1 MRLRHLTVAAM
12 ACWSENY
19 HFIKEVYDFRVD
31 EMNKWMDALEESSKK
46 LITNKVYT
54 SREFRR
60 MRDQF
65 RVSPAGILQWV
76 SQPPLRLLRLAAVP
90 LLARRS

>member
-1 MRLRHLTVAAM
+1 M

-65 RVSPAGILQWV
+65 RVS
-76 SQPPLRLLRLAAVP
+76 SS
-90 LLARRS
+90 ARRGKCSANCENVFCRL

>member
-1 MRLRHLTVAAM
+1 MS
-12 ACWSENY
+12 CWSENY
-19 HFIKEVYDFRVD
+19 HFIKEVYDFRVE
-31 EMNKWMDALEESSKK
+31 EMSKWMDALEESSKK

-65 RVSPAGILQWV
+65 RVSVQLCGGPRRR
-76 SQPPLRLLRLAAVP
+76 RLLDGAP
-90 LLARRS
+90 GQYG

>member
-1 MRLRHLTVAAM
+1 M

-60 MRDQF
+60 MRDHF
-65 RVSPAGILQWV
+65 RVS
-76 SQPPLRLLRLAAVP
+76 SQPSENLSSLVTADSVGPAWQGFVLRP
-90 LLARRS
+90 

>member
-1 MRLRHLTVAAM
+1 MS
-12 ACWSENY
+12 CWSENY

-65 RVSPAGILQWV
+65 RVSGVGAGRSWV
-76 SQPPLRLLRLAAVP
+76 IGESEIGPRISQVTHGN
-90 LLARRS
+90 

>member
-1 MRLRHLTVAAM
+1 MS
-12 ACWSENY
+12 CWSENY

-60 MRDQF
+60 MRDHF
-65 RVSPAGILQWV
+65 RVSGPW
-76 SQPPLRLLRLAAVP
+76 P
-90 LLARRS
+90 ARRAESLA